1 MESGKRGWL
10 FLTTW
15 RDSQTPK
22 IKHLHRN
29 GMWLLMSQVF
39 MASSGMALLEH
50 LFEILDHGVPTH

>member
-10 FLTTW
+10 FLTAW

-29 GMWLLMSQVF
+29 GMWLIDVTSF
-39 MASSGMALLEH
+39 Y
-50 LFEILDHGVPTH
+50 GVIWNGFVGAPF